1 MTRRSDRLLLLSTYR
16 RVLRHHR
23 LASPQAVRAA
33 SPEQLA
39 ALGDH
44 RADIVRLVE
53 EAHPDVMALLF
64 DRQGEDWW
72 SVAMLDNLHHTRRL
86 LTFQFDCDDPE
97 QERRMWA
104 ALRAAMPP
112 TSRQE

>member
-1 MTRRSDRLLLLSTYR
+1 MQRSDRLLLLSTYR

-23 LASPQAVRAA
+23 LMSPQAVRAA

-39 ALGDH
+39 ALGEH
-44 RADIVRLVE
+44 RAGIVRLVE
-53 EAHPDVMALLF
+53 EGHPDVMALLF

-104 ALRAAMPP
+104 ALRSA
-112 TSRQE
+112 TRHL